1 MTRIDADMVD
11 MESFAVL
18 RAARRFGVPMVGL
31 RGISDGRSEL
41 TGIHD
46 WTEYLHIID
55 EKLAAGA
62 GGLRRPRRRRPFPA
76 WRALV
81 TIAGPSGLG

>member
-1 MTRIDADMVD
+1 MRASTPTW
-11 MESFAVL
+11 STWSHTPCF
-18 RAARRFGVPMVGL
+18 RAARRFGVPMIGL

-55 EKLAAGA
+55 EKTAAIIEAFPGHVSA
-62 GGLRRPRRRRPFPA
+62 GRFRLEP
-76 WRALV
+76 
-81 TIAGPSGLG
+81 